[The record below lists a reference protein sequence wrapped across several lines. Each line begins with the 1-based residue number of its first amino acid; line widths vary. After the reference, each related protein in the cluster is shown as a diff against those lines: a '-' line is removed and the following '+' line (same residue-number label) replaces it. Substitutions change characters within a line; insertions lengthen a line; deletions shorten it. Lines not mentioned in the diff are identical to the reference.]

1 MYDDVTRIFDIP
13 AYQQQHY
20 PQPSMLASKLQSEWV
35 RTSTESFVQQVNQAS
50 RGLLNMGVVS
60 GDKIAMISNN
70 RYEWNI
76 MDMAILQIGAIDVP
90 IYPTISE
97 KDYSYIMND
106 AGVKIVIVSDNELLQ
121 KVNQIKEEV
130 STLEKV
136 FSFEKIEGTEHWSS
150 ILEAGVSA
158 ENQAKVEALKLKVTE
173 NDLAT
178 LIYTSGTT
186 GLPKGVML
194 SHKNLVSNCV
204 ACTERFPMGP
214 GSKSLSFL
222 PVCHVYERMILYL
235 YMLKGIQIHFAES
248 METIVENLQEVQPQ
262 VFTAVPRLLEK
273 VYDKI
278 LAKGEA
284 LKGIKRKLFFWA
296 VELGLKFEP
305 YRANGDWYEFQL
317 KIARKLIF
325 SKWQAALGGNVEL
338 IASGSAALQPR
349 LARVFHAADI
359 DVMEGYGL
367 TETSPV
373 ISVNEQANGGLMF
386 GSVGRPITGVEVMIA
401 EDGEI
406 LAKGPNIMLGYYKN
420 EEKTKEV
427 LDQNGWF
434 HTGDIGELVNGEFIR
449 ITDRKKEMFK
459 TSGGKYIAPQ
469 VLENKFKESRFI
481 EQIIVIGEYKKHPA
495 ALVVPTFDFLKEYC
509 AAKGITFT
517 SNEQVI
523 KEPRIIARI
532 QKEISAMNELF
543 GNWERVKK
551 FELLPLEF
559 SVDSGELTP
568 TLKLKRKVIMQKHE
582 ELINSIYA

>member
-1 MYDDVTRIFDIP
+1 MYNEVTRIFDIFQ
-13 AYQQQHY
+13 YQQSHY
-20 PQPSMLASKLQSEWV
+20 PQPCMLASKVEGAWEKV
-35 RTSTESFVQQVNQAS
+35 STDDFVQQVNQAS
-50 RGLLNMGVVS
+50 RGLLALGVKP
-60 GDKIAMISNN
+60 GDRIGLISNN
-70 RYEWNI
+70 RFEWNI
-76 MDMAILQIGAIDVP
+76 MDMAILQVGAIDVP

-106 AGVKIVIVSDNELLQ
+106 AGVKMVIVSDEELLG
-121 KVNQIKEEV
+121 KVNAIKEEV
-130 STLEKV
+130 SSLQ
-136 FSFEKIEGTEHWSS
+136 KIYTFNKIDGASHWTE
-150 ILEAGVSA
+150 ILSAGAS
-158 ENQAKVEALKLKVTE
+158 VEAQGEVELLKQSVKAE
-173 NDLAT
+173 DLAT

-194 SHKNLVSNCV
+194 SHSNLVSNAV
-204 ACTERFPMGP
+204 SCTERFPMGA
-214 GSKSLSFL
+214 GAKSLSFL

-248 METIVENLQEVQPQ
+248 METIVENLQEVHPE

-284 LKGIKRKLFFWA
+284 LTGIKRKLFFWA

-305 YRANGDWYEFQL
+305 YGANGVWYEFQL

-325 SKWQAALGGNVEL
+325 SKWQAALGGNVQL

-349 LARVFHAADI
+349 LARVFHAAGI
-359 DVMEGYGL
+359 GVMEGYGL

-373 ISVNEQANGGLMF
+373 ISVNEQDNHGLMF
-386 GSVGRPITGVEVMIA
+386 GTVGKPITGVKVMIA

-406 LAKGPNIMLGYYKN
+406 LAKGPNIMMGYYKN
-420 EEKTKEV
+420 EEKTKEAI
-427 LDQNGWF
+427 DENGWF
-434 HTGDIGELVNGEFIR
+434 HTGDIGELFDGEFIR

-459 TSGGKYIAPQ
+459 TSGGKYVAPQ

-481 EQIIVIGEYKKHPA
+481 EQIMVIGEYKKHPA

-509 AAKGITFT
+509 ASKGITYT

-523 KEPRIIARI
+523 TEPAILTRIG
-532 QKEISAMNELF
+532 KEIDRMNELF

-551 FELLPLEF
+551 FELLPAEF
-559 SVDSGELTP
+559 TVEGGELTP
-568 TLKLKRKVIMQKHE
+568 TLKFKRKVIMEKYE
-582 ELINSIYA
+582 DVINRIYE